1 MTAITEGLDGATTVL
16 LKEPSIGGDRQI
28 CTALLTDTTAPSVL
42 FVTYT
47 RGPDDCVTQLEGVDA
62 EIRNLGVVTVGDVGT
77 AADREDVV
85 TGTLS
90 SAGDLTGLGIEIGQ
104 RLSEWDAP
112 VAVCFDSL
120 TSMLQYVDFETA
132 YEFLHT
138 VTGQIHATG
147 ARAHFHIDPGAH
159 DEQHVAAITA
169 LFDASVTVDTG
180 QIRTRDIIE

>member
-47 RGPDDCVTQLEGVDA
+47 RGPDDCVEQLEGVDA
-62 EIRNLGVVTVGDVGT
+62 EIRDVGVLTVGDVGT
-77 AADREDVV
+77 AADREDIV
-85 TGTLS
+85 TENVS

-104 RLSEWDAP
+104 FLSEWNPP
-112 VAVCFDSL
+112 VTVCFDSL
-120 TSMLQYVDFETA
+120 TAMLQYVDFETA

-138 VTGQIHATG
+138 VTGQIHAAD

-169 LFDASVTVDTG
+169 LFDATVTADTG
-180 QIRTRDIIE
+180 EVRTRDVIE